1 MVQFLR
7 SFLNFQEIILYF
19 FFQICIEGICSPFY
33 PDGVD
38 IPVLPD
44 IDQNDIETGEGNR
57 NKGKE
62 QDRDTTSKEP
72 IKEPL
77 DIIDGRPAWY
87 DPIFT
92 KVFEEL
98 RIL

>member
-1 MVQFLR
+1 MIQFLR
-7 SFLNFQEIILYF
+7 NFLNFQKIITHF

-44 IDQNDIETGEGNR
+44 IDQNDIDTGKGNR

-62 QDRDTTSKEP
+62 QDRDTTNDP

>member
-7 SFLNFQEIILYF
+7 SFLNFQEIILHC
-19 FFQICIEGICSPFY
+19 FQICIEGICSPFY

-38 IPVLPD
+38 IPALPD
-44 IDQNDIETGEGNR
+44 IDENDIETGKGNR

-62 QDRDTTSKEP
+62 QDRDTTPNEP

-98 RIL
+98 TIL